1 MLLNNSYP
9 RKLRLWRLGAA
20 EIPNPY
26 KLANGLGLIVELRAK
41 GIHNYDNQQ
50 NLATLGDTLVL
61 HGIVELGNDDTYSVG
76 RKWRSALNKLGF
88 LYPEVPSA
96 SGIPQSEIGPIDM
109 ITPNGWRLIRADT
122 VPAMQECFLRALA
135 AHYIPSALERKFDFA
150 VFSPLRHTLAIML
163 ELEKQTGESRLNFVE
178 MAVVVQ
184 LTSSDESLADIVA
197 QVLALRARRLASP
210 NKRKFDRQEREAA
223 AALHGYAAGTF
234 NDYADTNLRYLK
246 ATGLVQSKG
255 RGLSLVP
262 EKHVFVEKLIQDTGI
277 PDSDRSYFIT
287 LCNGAK
293 LPTDNKDSALA
304 VLDDL
309 LQQLEKR
316 GIPFDATGKQTD
328 TPADIALIR
337 HQIEGLLS
345 ERNEEE
351 YAARQAVEWEEIAAY
366 MELIITRKGKKTL
379 STGEDIEVPQA
390 EAPAYFEWVLW
401 RAFLAIN
408 SLANKP
414 YEARRFKIDQD
425 FLPVGTAPGNGPDL
439 IFEFHDFVIVVEVT
453 LTDNSRQEAAE
464 GEPVRRHVADLVSHY
479 GEQSGKPVYGLFIA
493 NRIDSNTAE
502 TFRIGVW
509 FTRTDDKMRLDI
521 IPVTLAQFKAFFEA
535 LFTAG
540 RVEVGLI
547 RELLDLCG
555 GLRLAHEAPA
565 WKAQIE
571 RAVESKI
578 HELKH

>member
-1 MLLNNSYP
+1 MRPWHLGNTTVRSPFRLRDGLVALSTSSLQGNLRGEEQERAFRRLL
-9 RKLRLWRLGAA
+9 G
-20 EIPNPY
+20 E
-26 KLANGLGLIVELRAK
+26 
-41 GIHNYDNQQ
+41 
-50 NLATLGDTLVL
+50 
-61 HGIVELGNDDTYSVG
+61 HGIVELGDDDTYSVG

-88 LYPEVPSA
+88 LYPEVPPA

-178 MAVVVQ
+178 MAIVVQ
-184 LTSSDESLADIVA
+184 LTSSDESLADIVG

-223 AALHGYAAGTF
+223 AVLHGYAAGTF

-316 GIPFDATGKQTD
+316 GIPFDATGKPTD
-328 TPADIALIR
+328 TPADIAIIR
-337 HQIEGLLS
+337 HQIEGILS

-351 YAARQAVEWEEIAAY
+351 YATRQAVEWEEIAAY

-379 STGEDIEVPQA
+379 SNGEDIEVPQA

-479 GEQSGKPVYGLFIA
+479 AIQSGKPVYGLFIA

-521 IPVTLAQFKAFFEA
+521 IPVTLVQFKAFFEA
-535 LFTAG
+535 LFTSG

-555 GLRLAHEAPA
+555 GLRPAHEAPA
-565 WKAQIE
+565 WK
-571 RAVESKI
+571 
-578 HELKH
+578 HEIQQTFNHRIAALLN

>member
-1 MLLNNSYP
+1 MRPWHLGNTTVRSPFRLRDGLVALSTSSLQGNLRGEEQERTFRRLLGE
-9 RKLRLWRLGAA
+9 R
-20 EIPNPY
+20 
-26 KLANGLGLIVELRAK
+26 
-41 GIHNYDNQQ
+41 
-50 NLATLGDTLVL
+50 
-61 HGIVELGNDDTYSVG
+61 GIVELGNDDTYSVG

-316 GIPFDATGKQTD
+316 GIPFDATGKPTE

>member
-1 MLLNNSYP
+1 MKPWHLGNTTVRSPFRLRDGLVALSASSLQGNLRGEEQERALRRLL
-9 RKLRLWRLGAA
+9 G
-20 EIPNPY
+20 E
-26 KLANGLGLIVELRAK
+26 
-41 GIHNYDNQQ
+41 
-50 NLATLGDTLVL
+50 
-61 HGIVELGNDDTYSVG
+61 HGIVELGDDNTYSVG

-109 ITPNGWRLIRADT
+109 ITPNGWELIRADT

-135 AHYIPSALERKFDFA
+135 AHYIPSALERKFDFS

-163 ELEKQTGESRLNFVE
+163 ELEKQTGESYLNFVE
-178 MAVVVQ
+178 MAIVVQ
-184 LTSSDESLADIVA
+184 LTSSDEPLAGIVA
-197 QVLALRARRLASP
+197 QVLALRERRLASP
-210 NKRKFDRQEREAA
+210 NKRKFDQQERKTAA
-223 AALHGYAAGTF
+223 ILHGYVAGTF
-234 NDYADTNLRYLK
+234 DDYADTNLRYLK

-255 RGLSLVP
+255 RGISLVP
-262 EKHVFVEKLIQDTGI
+262 EKRVFVEKLVQDAEI
-277 PDSDRSYFIT
+277 PGSDLSYFTT
-287 LCNGAK
+287 LCNGAT
-293 LPTDNKDSALA
+293 LPTDNKESALA

-316 GIPFDATGKQTD
+316 GIEFDVTDKPTETTANIATT
-328 TPADIALIR
+328 R
-337 HQIEGLLS
+337 HQIEELLS
-345 ERNEEE
+345 KRNEEE

>member
-1 MLLNNSYP
+1 MRPWHLGNTTVRSPFRLRDGLVALSTSSLQGNLRGEEQERAFRRLL
-9 RKLRLWRLGAA
+9 G
-20 EIPNPY
+20 E
-26 KLANGLGLIVELRAK
+26 
-41 GIHNYDNQQ
+41 
-50 NLATLGDTLVL
+50 
-61 HGIVELGNDDTYSVG
+61 HGIVELGDDDTYSVG

-88 LYPEVPSA
+88 LYPEVPPA

-178 MAVVVQ
+178 MAIVVQ

-223 AALHGYAAGTF
+223 AVLHGYAAGTF

-304 VLDDL
+304 VLGDL

-316 GIPFDATGKQTD
+316 GIPFDATGKPTE
-328 TPADIALIR
+328 TPADIAIIR
-337 HQIEGLLS
+337 HQIEGVLS

-351 YAARQAVEWEEIAAY
+351 YATRQAVEWEEIAAY

-379 STGEDIEVPQA
+379 SNGEDIEVPQA

-479 GEQSGKPVYGLFIA
+479 GAQSGKPVYGLFIA

-521 IPVTLAQFKAFFEA
+521 IPVTLVQFKAFFEA
-535 LFTAG
+535 LFTSG

-555 GLRLAHEAPA
+555 GLRPAHEAPA
-565 WKAQIE
+565 WK
-571 RAVESKI
+571 
-578 HELKH
+578 HEIQQTFNHRIAALLN

>member
-1 MLLNNSYP
+1 MRPWHLGNTTVRSPFRLRDGLVALSTSSLQGNLRGEEQERAFRRLL
-9 RKLRLWRLGAA
+9 G
-20 EIPNPY
+20 E
-26 KLANGLGLIVELRAK
+26 
-41 GIHNYDNQQ
+41 
-50 NLATLGDTLVL
+50 
-61 HGIVELGNDDTYSVG
+61 HGIVELGDDDTYSVG

-88 LYPEVPSA
+88 LYPEVPPA

-178 MAVVVQ
+178 MAIVVQ
-184 LTSSDESLADIVA
+184 LTSSDEPLADIVA
-197 QVLALRARRLASP
+197 RVLALRARRLASP

-223 AALHGYAAGTF
+223 AVLHGYAAGTF

-316 GIPFDATGKQTD
+316 GIPFDATGKPTE
-328 TPADIALIR
+328 TPADIAIIR
-337 HQIEGLLS
+337 HQIEGVLS

-351 YAARQAVEWEEIAAY
+351 YATRQAVEWEEIAAY

-379 STGEDIEVPQA
+379 SNGEDIEVPQA

-425 FLPVGTAPGNGPDL
+425 FLPVGTAPGNSPDL

-479 GEQSGKPVYGLFIA
+479 GAQSGKPVYGLFIA

-521 IPVTLAQFKAFFEA
+521 IPVTLVQFKAFFEA
-535 LFTAG
+535 LFTSG

-555 GLRLAHEAPA
+555 GLRPAHEAPA
-565 WKAQIE
+565 WK
-571 RAVESKI
+571 
-578 HELKH
+578 HEIQQTFNHRIAAITAMRN

>member
-1 MLLNNSYP
+1 MRPWHLGNTTVRSPFRLRDGLVALSTSSLQGNLRGEEQERAFRRLL
-9 RKLRLWRLGAA
+9 G
-20 EIPNPY
+20 E
-26 KLANGLGLIVELRAK
+26 
-41 GIHNYDNQQ
+41 
-50 NLATLGDTLVL
+50 
-61 HGIVELGNDDTYSVG
+61 HGIVELGDDDTYSVG

-88 LYPEVPSA
+88 LYPEVPPA

-178 MAVVVQ
+178 MAIVVQ
-184 LTSSDESLADIVA
+184 LTSSDEPLADIVA

-223 AALHGYAAGTF
+223 AVLHGYAAGTF

-309 LQQLEKR
+309 LRQLEKR
-316 GIPFDATGKQTD
+316 GIPFDATGKPTD
-328 TPADIALIR
+328 TPADIAIIR
-337 HQIEGLLS
+337 HQIEGILS

-351 YAARQAVEWEEIAAY
+351 YATRQAVEWEEIAAY
-366 MELIITRKGKKTL
+366 MELIITRRGKKTL
-379 STGEDIEVPQA
+379 SNGEDIEVPQA

-479 GEQSGKPVYGLFIA
+479 GAQSGKPVYGLFIA

-521 IPVTLAQFKAFFEA
+521 IPVTLVQFKAFFEA
-535 LFTAG
+535 LFTSG

-555 GLRLAHEAPA
+555 GLRPAHEAPA
-565 WKAQIE
+565 WK
-571 RAVESKI
+571 
-578 HELKH
+578 HEIQQTFNHRIAAITAMRN